1 MSELLA
7 KVDSESR
14 ASAEAALYASAP
26 RVEVID
32 RATGVE
38 LVVLYKL
45 IKGGIEFALLAVLM
59 AGLIFG
65 FAHHLQELTAQ
76 LRTHV
81 TRAWAV
87 ASAEW
92 LMNSTT
98 PTHLHLAAI
107 ALFLDGLLTG
117 FEAWA
122 LRRGHWWGPWLVV
135 VASGSLLPWEVVE
148 LIHYR
153 RVGRLLVFLV
163 NLAIVVYL
171 TLHALRERRHRRQL
185 AERKR
190 AA

>member
-1 MSELLA
+1 MSEPLPTPVAPAAA
-7 KVDSESR
+7 KI
-14 ASAEAALYASAP
+14 P
-26 RVEVID
+26 EVPD

-38 LVVLYKL
+38 LVVIYKSVKAGL
-45 IKGGIEFALLAVLM
+45 EFALCALLI

-65 FAHHLQELTAQ
+65 FAHHLQELTMQ

-87 ASAEW
+87 KSAEW
-92 LMNSTT
+92 LMNSAT
-98 PTHLHLAAI
+98 PQHLHLAGI
-107 ALFLDGLLTG
+107 ALFLDGALTA

-148 LIHYR
+148 LIHYQ
-153 RVGRLLVFLV
+153 RVGRLIVFLI

-171 TLHALRERRHRRQL
+171 TLHALKERRHRKHL
-185 AERKR
+185 AERKLAQQK
-190 AA
+190 AAGPA